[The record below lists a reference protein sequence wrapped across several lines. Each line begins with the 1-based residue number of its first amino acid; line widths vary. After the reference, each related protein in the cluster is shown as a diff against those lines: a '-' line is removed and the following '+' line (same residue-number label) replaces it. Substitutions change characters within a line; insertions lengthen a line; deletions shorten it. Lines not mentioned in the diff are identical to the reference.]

1 VTTARAESSDEVR
14 PCAHTVTCYTE
25 AVRALLILV
34 VFGCGSS
41 SAPPVKP
48 PPAPPVPVVF
58 ENRTCIDAAIGL
70 DRSTKTLRPPE
81 GDVVGPVQQR
91 CADDG
96 WSLAAIECFAEM
108 TEEDLTGCTRL
119 LIPPHREKLIAT
131 LVGTGSDVT
140 EELASIV
147 SKLQT
152 LQVGIL
158 NCDRFVRAV
167 SVTMSCRGMTS
178 ATRIALGNETAD
190 FWSLPTTRLSIED
203 RARMAAAC
211 GESLQALQQQSVDV
225 GCMP

>member
-1 VTTARAESSDEVR
+1 VDPAA
-14 PCAHTVTCYTE
+14 CYTGG
-25 AVRALLILV
+25 VKALLLMV
-34 VFGCGSS
+34 VVGCGSSS
-41 SAPPVKP
+41 SAPPVKS

-58 ENRTCIDAAIGL
+58 DNRTCVDAAIGL

-91 CADDG
+91 CAEDG
-96 WSLAAIECFAEM
+96 WSAAAIECFAAM

-131 LVGTGSDVT
+131 LVGNASEDS

-147 SKLQT
+147 AKLQT

-158 NCDRFVRAV
+158 NCDRFVQAV
-167 SVTMSCRGMTS
+167 SVTMSCRGLASS
-178 ATRIALGNETAD
+178 ARIALGNETAD